1 MCHLQAFASASQ
13 ILFTGADDRVAD
25 NMHQLV
31 DRLAH
36 PSRHMVCPIA
46 ERPGCRRT
54 PTGRSIADEVEPE
67 HAGMPK
73 AARIIGSLNEPNSP

>member
-1 MCHLQAFASASQ
+1 LQTFASASR

-36 PSRHMVCPIA
+36 PSRHMVCPIV

-54 PTGRSIADEVEPE
+54 PTEGTIADEVGPE
-67 HAGMPK
+67 HAGVPK
-73 AARIIGSLNEPNSP
+73 AARIIGSLNEPKSP